1 MASTLNSM
9 YVAHLFPIFLFF
21 LLGPPHL
28 EVIKR
33 ASCTET
39 LNPRCLEMET
49 TALLTF
55 KESAKDPLGQ
65 LSSWIGEYCCKW
77 AGVGVEIPPSMH
89 IHMCSHRKLF
99 VVLGNPSLLQQ
110 FMAINCGTEFS
121 LVSNYWLQ
129 VVNMLPSLLE
139 SHLRGCGLQSLPQSI
154 SSINFTLLL
163 VLDFSLNGFDSL
175 IPSWLSNV
183 SGLSILNIS
192 SNSLYGTILDAFA
205 NIYSLQELDLSSN
218 QWIEGPLPAGLGN
231 LTNFHTLSLSG
242 NNVTSGEMTEL
253 MHDLSQYCNSNLESL
268 YLSGNDLLGGN
279 VPYSLGGLKNLK
291 SINLVD
297 CSFWVSIPDS
307 TRNLS
312 SLKILDL
319 QYNQMNESILES
331 IGKLSKLLSL
341 DLSNNIWDSTLA
353 LEVHSDWVPPF
364 KLWYVD
370 LHNIYIGPRF
380 SKRLQTQ
387 DEIQF
392 LNLNN
397 FGIFDTIPHG
407 FWNSCSNIINLILF
421 GNKLYKQV
429 PHFQI
434 HPLVVY
440 INLSSNNF
448 EGPLPLFFSNLIHIY
463 LNDNMFSGPIPK
475 NIGELLPRL
484 FYLDLSSNF
493 VDKKIPLSIGMLQ
506 ILGALSLDV
515 SRNRLFGNLPTWIG
529 ESLPLLFRLN
539 LRSNFFSGHIL
550 LVANVSARA
559 VWTRLHNTQH
569 IPQQLCHLFRLRILD
584 LAHNELSG
592 GIPPCLGNFSEG
604 DKMFISST
612 YKQMLVVSKGRNY
625 LYESTLYLIHCKDL
639 SSNNLSGE
647 IPDTITSFPGLIIL
661 NLNGIFGP
669 IPASLSSLNFLSY
682 LNLSFNNLFG
692 KISRGSQFQTLND
705 PSIYQGNSLL
715 CDETEPGHATL
726 TDDGTNQ
733 LLLYVIMAV
742 GFVVGFWGV
751 CGTLIVKTLWRIVY
765 FRMFDN
771 LKDKIYIFVMV
782 KGISH
787 LQRKLGRRS

>member
-1 MASTLNSM
+1 MVSTPMVPYFKFNALQSPKDYEELNYMRNVSCAIIVGSLIYVMRLQVESLQWLAAFPYLEYLSM
-9 YVAHLFPIFLFF
+9 GNAD
-21 LLGPPHL
+21 L
-28 EVIKR
+28 EK
-33 ASCTET
+33 
-39 LNPRCLEMET
+39 
-49 TALLTF
+49 
-55 KESAKDPLGQ
+55 
-65 LSSWIGEYCCKW
+65 
-77 AGVGVEIPPSMH
+77 
-89 IHMCSHRKLF
+89 
-99 VVLGNPSLLQQ
+99 
-110 FMAINCGTEFS
+110 
-121 LVSNYWLQ
+121 VSDWLQ

-183 SGLSILNIS
+183 TGLSILNIS
-192 SNSLYGTILDAFA
+192 SNSLYGTILDAFS

-218 QWIEGPLPAGLGN
+218 QWIEGPLPASLGN
-231 LTNFHTLSLSG
+231 LTNLHTLSLSG
-242 NNVTSGEMTEL
+242 NNVTSEIPKAFGNLCNLRTFDLGFNNIGGEMTEL
-253 MHDLSQYCNSNLESL
+253 MHDLSQCCNSNLESL

-279 VPYSLGGLKNLK
+279 MPYSLGGLKNLK

-319 QYNQMNESILES
+319 RYNQMNESILEI

-341 DLSNNIWDSTLA
+341 DLSNNIWDSSLDLSSSFSIGTLA

-397 FGIFDTIPHG
+397 
-407 FWNSCSNIINLILF
+407 
-421 GNKLYKQV
+421 LYEQV

-434 HPLVVY
+434 HPLAVY
-440 INLSSNNF
+440 IDLSSNNF

-475 NIGELLPRL
+475 NIGELLLRL

-506 ILGALSLDV
+506 ILGALRYCLTLCVWRHNHLEGEFPSFFRNYKYLQSLDV

-529 ESLPLLFRLN
+529 ESLPLLFCLN
-539 LRSNFFSGHIL
+539 LRSNFFM
-550 LVANVSARA
+550 
-559 VWTRLHNTQH
+559 WTRLHNTQH

-625 LYESTLYLIHCKDL
+625 LYESTLYLVRCKDL

-661 NLNGIFGP
+661 NLSRNHLNGR
-669 IPASLSSLNFLSY
+669 IPENKCY

-715 CDETEPGHATL
+715 CAEPGHATL

-751 CGTLIVKTLWRIVY
+751 CGTLIVKTLWRIAY